1 MTNFHIAKIRQE
13 KPIKLI
19 AEHVL
24 IALFVIVIS
33 YWVGGLVGVWLG

>member
-13 KPIKLI
+13 KTIKLI
-19 AEHVL
+19 EEHIL

-33 YWVGGLVGVWLG
+33 CWVGGLVGVKQK